1 MLRSLKKF
9 SQLIFQGNVW
19 RSVWRICMWI
29 LGLKGSS
36 LVWSETRKGLRD
48 PTKLCTQ
55 MFLCREFRHNP
66 SRERL
71 LQRNG
76 PEWATEGRLSVL
88 WFILIDTQQ
97 LHFSKLK
104 IYETGCIEALG
115 MESRAIRDA
124 QLSASSQ
131 WGGGALHAPSQ
142 GRLNFRPYS
151 NKAGAWCPRKND
163 SNPWLQ
169 VDLGN
174 YITVTRV
181 ATQGRNGW
189 GNWWVTKYRLL
200 YSDSGITFH
209 YYKDTLDN
217 SAKVNFIFFLPLF
230 TIITV
235 FSSSV

>member
-1 MLRSLKKF
+1 
-9 SQLIFQGNVW
+9 
-19 RSVWRICMWI
+19 
-29 LGLKGSS
+29 
-36 LVWSETRKGLRD
+36 
-48 PTKLCTQ
+48 
-55 MFLCREFRHNP
+55 MFLCGEFRHNP
-66 SRERL
+66 SSERL

-76 PEWATEGRLSVL
+76 PEWATQGRLSVL
-88 WFILIDTQQ
+88 WFVLNDTQQ

-131 WGGGALHAPSQ
+131 WGGRVLHAPSQ
-142 GRLNFRPYS
+142 GRLNFRSYS

-163 SNPWLQ
+163 PNPWLQ
-169 VDLGN
+169 VDLGS

-200 YSDSGITFH
+200 YSDNGITFH
-209 YYKDTLDN
+209 YYKDTSDN
-217 SAKVNFIFFLPLF
+217 SAKVNYLFLPLF
-230 TIITV
+230 TQHY
-235 FSSSV
+235 